1 MTDGPGTLTRV
12 EIADAIQRGVGISR
26 SEALQMVEAIIE
38 HMREA
43 MERGENVKI
52 AGFGTFLLNDKPE
65 RVGRNPRTGVEAPIS
80 ARRVLTFR
88 ASQMLRDRVSKLLP
102 AR

>member
-12 EIADAIQRGVGISR
+12 EIADVVQRGVGISR
-26 SEALQMVEAIIE
+26 SESLQMVERIIE

-43 MERGENVKI
+43 LAKGENVKI

-65 RVGRNPRTGVEAPIS
+65 RIGRNPRTGVEAQIS

-88 ASQMLRDRVSKLLP
+88 ASQVLRDRVSRPLH

>member
-12 EIADAIQRGVGISR
+12 EIADSIQRGVGISR

-38 HMREA
+38 HMRGA